1 MLVAR
6 ALSTRCHKS
15 PEHFTRAAIT
25 LAIDVA
31 RSVKWAHDL
40 IYKQSHLPLASM
52 HWLERMRFGI
62 LNADQRARVPEQK
75 AICSQIKSEA
85 VVLIALMTTL

>member
-52 HWLERMRFGI
+52 YWLERMRLGI
-62 LNADQRARVPEQK
+62 LNADQRARVPNKKQFAARLK
-75 AICSQIKSEA
+75 VRPSC
-85 VVLIALMTTL
+85 